1 MTNPVV
7 EFLGNLK
14 AKCPQRA
21 YTVLLHRAALASKP
35 NEQGWANL
43 HIHPRC
49 RNSVP
54 LGSSETGPFRCG
66 PVSSTCLTNDHDYPL

>member
-21 YTVLLHRAALASKP
+21 YAVLLHRAALASKP

-43 HIHPRC
+43 HTQPRC
-49 RNSVP
+49 
-54 LGSSETGPFRCG
+54 
-66 PVSSTCLTNDHDYPL
+66 